1 MQVQCIINADPALS
15 ETMLEACANFGLRLA
30 LQKQHFDVA
39 SWILSRRDNTA
50 TALKKV
56 LTDLLL
62 SDVPVQVATFQWL
75 LDFTMDEESFVR
87 ICSVA
92 CFAGALD
99 LCKWL
104 HSRDLWLRH
113 HVPVLWPSEVRE
125 RVRRACQAG
134 KMEMVSWVCEVH
146 DVTDTTV
153 CDLGYAI
160 ASGSEEVCHWVL
172 SHLADSLTDSD
183 IECVSSL
190 GFRGGNVPCLQWW
203 LEVPG
208 VLDTLKKCGVMLP
221 YIARQSFQSGVL
233 APVEFV
239 YEYFAGQGVQLT
251 NTDSSPYL
259 WPASHLPYLWP
270 ASHLDLIQWVA
281 TTMVPNNSLLELH
294 RQIRPEVLRWLLEND
309 RPVTSTC
316 LDVLRIDSTLL
327 ESVQLICEVAPVP
340 SGEAADTLFMK
351 LFFGTEEEVEY
362 KSAKALPVIRWLS
375 GYLSD
380 KVTEVERHVHRA
392 PKNRGGQYEFVL

>member
-1 MQVQCIINADPALS
+1 MHMSNSWSEMKKTLLTKAMSFIEKLVVPTPPPLPSPPPTCTPPLQTMLAFWEACDEGDLMQVQCIINADTALG

-39 SWILSRRDNTA
+39 SWILSRRDNTV

-62 SDVPVQVATFQWL
+62 SDVPVEVATFQWL
-75 LDFTMDEESFVR
+75 LDFTMDEESFVC

-146 DVTDTTV
+146 DVTDTTF

-172 SHLADSLTDSD
+172 SHLSDSLTDSD
-183 IECVSSL
+183 IEYVSSL

-221 YIARQSFQSGVL
+221 WIARQSFRSGVL

-251 NTDSSPYL
+251 NTDSSPF
-259 WPASHLPYLWP
+259 LWP
-270 ASHLDLIQWVA
+270 ASHLDLIQWVT
-281 TTMVPNNSLLELH
+281 TTMVPNIPCWNC
-294 RQIRPEVLRWLLEND
+294 VD
-309 RPVTSTC
+309 R
-316 LDVLRIDSTLL
+316 
-327 ESVQLICEVAPVP
+327 SVRRCCGGCSKTTGPLPAPV
-340 SGEAADTLFMK
+340 STSCA
-351 LFFGTEEEVEY
+351 
-362 KSAKALPVIRWLS
+362 
-375 GYLSD
+375 
-380 KVTEVERHVHRA
+380 
-392 PKNRGGQYEFVL
+392 